1 MTMAAFEHYHVDPA
15 TTRSGDPR
23 HPRNFVRYSALLTPI
38 TWLDRAAR
46 ALRGRPLLRLEPRLL
61 AAFDATGPLDARWGS
76 ADELEHVRSSLRA
89 FGRGID
95 DNPHISAIGRLLLSK
110 VMLGHLAN
118 RAGVI
123 AHYEAHREFIESK
136 GRYAAPVLV
145 TGFPRTG
152 TTLLQRLLSEDP
164 NTRSPHTYELEK
176 TTPPLRAG
184 ADPLLDPRIATS
196 AATLGTL
203 QKLAPGFV
211 EKFSESHVWS
221 ATERE
226 ESFTYI
232 LLHNG
237 LNIMNAA
244 QAGRSFLHGM
254 LRPEVGDALFRY
266 ERNFF
271 TMLDAYAP
279 ARSHW
284 TNKAPTYAPYFA
296 KIFSHYDDARV
307 VITHRH
313 PGKNVA
319 SVCRLLESW
328 MLPFDVDGSFD
339 KARLGDILLDGLRV
353 LFDAPMAYRAA
364 HPERESQ
371 IVDCLYTELFAD
383 PIAMV
388 RSIYAK
394 FDLEY
399 TDEFERRMLAYLAA
413 NQQGKY
419 GRHKYSNEEY
429 GFAPEQLAATLH
441 DYYAKYGFC
450 THPQAQD

>member
-1 MTMAAFEHYHVDPA
+1 MSSFAHYHVDPSTHA
-15 TTRSGDPR
+15 DAPR
-23 HPRNFVRYSALLTPI
+23 YPRNFVRYSPLLAPV

-46 ALRGRPLLRLEPRLL
+46 RLRGHPAPRLGDRL
-61 AAFDATGPLDARWGS
+61 IRAFDATGPLDPRWGS
-76 ADELEHVRSSLRA
+76 AQELELLRSNLRA
-89 FGRGID
+89 FSRGID
-95 DNPHISAIGRLLLSK
+95 DNPHISAIGRLLLGK
-110 VMLGHLAN
+110 IMLGHLDN
-118 RAGVI
+118 RAKVI
-123 AHYEAHREFIESK
+123 AYYEAHREFIAAK
-136 GRYAAPVLV
+136 GRYVAPVLV

-184 ADPLLDPRIATS
+184 ADPLHDPRIATS

-203 QKLAPGFV
+203 QRLAPGFV

-221 ATERE
+221 AVERE
-226 ESFTYI
+226 ESLTYMM
-232 LLHNG
+232 LHNG

-244 QAGRSFLHGM
+244 QAGRDYLHGM
-254 LRPEVGDALFRY
+254 LQPEVADALFRY

-271 TMLDAYAP
+271 TMLDAFAP

-296 KIFSHYDDARV
+296 KIFEHYDDARV

-339 KARLGDILLDGLRV
+339 KVRVGDILLDGLRV
-353 LFDAPMAYRAA
+353 LFEAPMAYRAA
-364 HPERESQ
+364 HPAREAQ
-371 IVDCLYTELFAD
+371 IADCLYTELFAD

-388 RSIYAK
+388 RRIYAK

-399 TDEFERRMLAYLAA
+399 TDEFERRMRAYLAA

-419 GRHKYSNEEY
+419 GRHEYCNEEY
-429 GFAPEQLAATLH
+429 GLEPERLSTLLR
-441 DYYAKYGFC
+441 DYYAKFGYG
-450 THPQAQD
+450 TLPQSHD